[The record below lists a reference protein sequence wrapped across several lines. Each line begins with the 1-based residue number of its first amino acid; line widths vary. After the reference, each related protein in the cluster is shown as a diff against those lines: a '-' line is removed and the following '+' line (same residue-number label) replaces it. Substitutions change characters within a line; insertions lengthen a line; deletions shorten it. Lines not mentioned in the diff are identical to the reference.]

1 MASAD
6 WREKLSV
13 EDVMKVIKAAHP
25 QCAEHPAELRRL
37 SEKALGVTSDN
48 GKETAA
54 AEADRT
60 AVAGPN
66 RISNAELLAL
76 LLSLNLTQED

>member
-1 MASAD
+1 MRKILLLFLAMTMSGVAMASAD

-60 AVAGPN
+60 SVA
-66 RISNAELLAL
+66 
-76 LLSLNLTQED
+76 

>member
-1 MASAD
+1 MRKILLLFLAMTMSGVAMASAD

-37 SEKALGVTSDN
+37 SE
-48 GKETAA
+48 
-54 AEADRT
+54 
-60 AVAGPN
+60 
-66 RISNAELLAL
+66 
-76 LLSLNLTQED
+76 